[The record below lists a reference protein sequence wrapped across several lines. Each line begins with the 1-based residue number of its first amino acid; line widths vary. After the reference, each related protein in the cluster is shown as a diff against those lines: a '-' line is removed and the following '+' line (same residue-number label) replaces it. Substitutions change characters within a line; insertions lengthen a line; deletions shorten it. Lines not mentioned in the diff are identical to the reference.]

1 MTRLPLLV
9 IFILASPAAAQY
21 LAPFGSLQCVEVG
34 GNVAEWEGLDRVT
47 ESRPG
52 EWRSF
57 EIRGVD
63 LARGSAL
70 FIGDQGS
77 VQVGAIP
84 LEESMTFIQMP
95 FAGDQEFTTVFYPT
109 REQDFYFFVHSRHA
123 SSRTPVVSQTHGFCA
138 ILE

>member
-1 MTRLPLLV
+1 MIRFPLLV
-9 IFILASPAAAQY
+9 MFLLASPAAAQY
-21 LAPFGSLQCVEVG
+21 LAPFGSLHCVEVG
-34 GNVAEWEGLDRVT
+34 GSVAAWDGLDKVT

-52 EWRSF
+52 EWKSF

-63 LARGSAL
+63 LNRGSAL

-123 SSRTPVVSQTHGFCA
+123 RSRAPIVSQTHGFCA
-138 ILE
+138 ILD